1 MPGMVVNTA
10 ATALASCSS
19 RGGSGKS
26 SVGDFRHSQMCKMEI
41 SVENWLHVAR
51 LGWWLSR
58 ESAGYSYLRTQL
70 QILRIHMKC
79 QEQQAANV
87 CRLSRQGQDRLIS
100 GAHGLSSLADQVSSR
115 FRDRPCLWH
124 MLTRMHAHTHKGTP
138 SPGVRLYHT
147 LLYYHEIGFHPE
159 HEWPASPSVSAP
171 APQCQCHKCVLPQWD
186 FF

>member
-1 MPGMVVNTA
+1 
-10 ATALASCSS
+10 
-19 RGGSGKS
+19 
-26 SVGDFRHSQMCKMEI
+26 MEI

-79 QEQQAANV
+79 QEQQAASV

-100 GAHGLSSLADQVSSR
+100 GAHGPSSLADQVSSR

-124 MLTRMHAHTHKGTP
+124 TLTRMHARTHKGTP

-147 LLYYHEIGFHPE
+147 LLYYHETEFHPE

-171 APQCQCHKCVLPQWD
+171 VLSLPLPHSANVTSVCCHSGIFFFKCGC
-186 FF
+186 